1 MWWTRFHMWTKFR
14 VNWSKTATC
23 IEWYTNKQTNG
34 QTNRQTNILA
44 NFFEILASN
53 NMTPTETELELVS
66 CCIWLWYLGRVDT
79 ALDKKISELYIM
91 WLKTSTT
98 YHFGLKGGGI
108 RVTLNM
114 PLIFRDWNNMFIVR
128 SIYNIHITAR
138 TCVVLMRRIILCWH
152 PKESIYSMHVDI
164 CMGVSSQLGVN
175 VQNAWLNNS
184 CVSWKMNSGPCILQ

>member
-1 MWWTRFHMWTKFR
+1 MLVAYKWKHTTETSYRVHILFDDIYIWTK
-14 VNWSKTATC
+14 T
-23 IEWYTNKQTNG
+23 
-34 QTNRQTNILA
+34 
-44 NFFEILASN
+44 N
-53 NMTPTETELELVS
+53 NMTHTETELELVS

-98 YHFGLKGGGI
+98 YHFGLKGGGM

-114 PLIFRDWNNMFIVR
+114 PLVFRDWNIMFFVR

-138 TCVVLMRRIILCWH
+138 TCVVLMCRIMLCWH

-175 VQNAWLNNS
+175 VQNDWIIHAYLEKWTPVYVYYNNLHH
-184 CVSWKMNSGPCILQ
+184 N